1 MSTTGDRL
9 AQIEARLD
17 RIEAML
23 EPRPATR
30 VERPAAPAPA
40 PTRTRPTPAPRP
52 EPRRELDLEEL
63 LGGRVLALVG
73 GVTVIV
79 GLVFLIALAVQR
91 GWLGEEARTALAF
104 LGSATLLGLGAWLYE
119 TRGRTQAALAACG
132 TGLAGLF
139 LSLTAATVLYD
150 LLPVGA
156 ALAGAFVFGAVGAGL
171 AVRWNSRTIGVL
183 GILGALAAPLLVGAT
198 DNAESL
204 LFLAIAE
211 AAAIAVLV
219 WRRWSWLRVAAVA
232 IVLAQL
238 AGWVFSAD
246 PSWTRGF
253 VVLALFGVLN
263 LLAVTVYELRTKTD
277 NGMASAVLI
286 TANGVVVGLLGAW
299 VAGEGWDGGHT
310 TAVGWW
316 IAGVALAH
324 VLAGLV
330 LLRFQRESRAI
341 AIWLFGAGLVA
352 ANIAFVVLVSGSAI
366 PIGWAAAA
374 AALALPARSV
384 SRSPRL
390 VYAVVGAQLLLAV
403 GHVLAYDAP
412 LDDVVHHGTTAVWPI
427 LAIAVSAFVIARLT
441 PAAEIEARAAADAT
455 ALAAVAYGTAV
466 LLEGTTLAV
475 AWAAEAA
482 LLAELGHRLRHRVAA
497 AGVFGFLL
505 LAALHALVFAAPPAA
520 LVDGAD
526 SFRNAVAELGA
537 VAVVAWFAARRTVGL
552 FPHDRAVLEAASGTA
567 VVYLASVGIISAY
580 QPGASDLQSG
590 TLGVRQQGQAI
601 LSAFWSLLG
610 LGLLWVGLKRNARAA
625 ARRLRAAGGRGRE
638 GLPLRHRQARP
649 GLPRALVRR
658 ARAAAA
664 RRRLRVPAHAPR
676 LEVDGLH
683 PVAA

>member
-9 AQIEARLD
+9 AQIEAQLD

-40 PTRTRPTPAPRP
+40 PTRTRPTPVPRP

-150 LLPVGA
+150 LLPIGA

-374 AALALPARSV
+374 AALP
-384 SRSPRL
+384 
-390 VYAVVGAQLLLAV
+390 
-403 GHVLAYDAP
+403 
-412 LDDVVHHGTTAVWPI
+412 
-427 LAIAVSAFVIARLT
+427 
-441 PAAEIEARAAADAT
+441 
-455 ALAAVAYGTAV
+455 
-466 LLEGTTLAV
+466 
-475 AWAAEAA
+475 
-482 LLAELGHRLRHRVAA
+482 
-497 AGVFGFLL
+497 
-505 LAALHALVFAAPPAA
+505 PPAPA
-520 LVDGAD
+520 GPPRPPP
-526 SFRNAVAELGA
+526 S
-537 VAVVAWFAARRTVGL
+537 
-552 FPHDRAVLEAASGTA
+552 
-567 VVYLASVGIISAY
+567 
-580 QPGASDLQSG
+580 PGRPGRS
-590 TLGVRQQGQAI
+590 
-601 LSAFWSLLG
+601 
-610 LGLLWVGLKRNARAA
+610 AA
-625 ARRLRAAGGRGRE
+625 ARDSSTRSSAHSSSSPWCTCSPTTRRSTTLCITAPPPCGRFWRS
-638 GLPLRHRQARP
+638 PSARS
-649 GLPRALVRR
+649 
-658 ARAAAA
+658 
-664 RRRLRVPAHAPR
+664 
-676 LEVDGLH
+676 
-683 PVAA
+683 

>member
-30 VERPAAPAPA
+30 GERPAAPAPAPA

-171 AVRWNSRTIGVL
+171 AVRWNSRTIGAL

-263 LLAVTVYELRTKTD
+263 LLAATIHELRTKGD
-277 NGMASAVLI
+277 DGMASAVLI

-299 VAGEGWDGGHT
+299 VAGDGWDGGHT
-310 TAVGWW
+310 AAVGWW

-330 LLRFQRESRAI
+330 LLCFQRESRAI

-352 ANIAFVVLVSGSAI
+352 ANI
-366 PIGWAAAA
+366 
-374 AALALPARSV
+374 
-384 SRSPRL
+384 
-390 VYAVVGAQLLLAV
+390 
-403 GHVLAYDAP
+403 
-412 LDDVVHHGTTAVWPI
+412 
-427 LAIAVSAFVIARLT
+427 
-441 PAAEIEARAAADAT
+441 
-455 ALAAVAYGTAV
+455 
-466 LLEGTTLAV
+466 
-475 AWAAEAA
+475 
-482 LLAELGHRLRHRVAA
+482 
-497 AGVFGFLL
+497 
-505 LAALHALVFAAPPAA
+505 
-520 LVDGAD
+520 
-526 SFRNAVAELGA
+526 
-537 VAVVAWFAARRTVGL
+537 
-552 FPHDRAVLEAASGTA
+552 
-567 VVYLASVGIISAY
+567 
-580 QPGASDLQSG
+580 
-590 TLGVRQQGQAI
+590 
-601 LSAFWSLLG
+601 
-610 LGLLWVGLKRNARAA
+610 
-625 ARRLRAAGGRGRE
+625 
-638 GLPLRHRQARP
+638 
-649 GLPRALVRR
+649 
-658 ARAAAA
+658 
-664 RRRLRVPAHAPR
+664 
-676 LEVDGLH
+676 
-683 PVAA
+683 